1 MKITVIVILLCV
13 LSGCAGNK
21 RTLTPISGQ
30 PEPVNKTMGVSDG
43 K

>member
-1 MKITVIVILLCV
+1 MKITGIVILLCV

-21 RTLTPISGQ
+21 HTLTPISGQ
-30 PEPVNKTMGVSDG
+30 LEPVNKSMGASDG